1 MMNANRLIARAEEK
15 AVLLYQAP
23 LQALESWQLHQ
34 VLGEALMEDI
44 SPAWQNTRQNRES
57 GKQAY
62 YLSMEYLI
70 GRMIFNNLYCAGMLK
85 EADDLLKEKGIDLR
99 QMEDIEDYAFGNGGL
114 GRLAACYLDSAATK
128 DIPLLGYGLRYK
140 YGLFKQSFSEG
151 LQKEAPDD
159 WSRFGDPFSLRRYD
173 LRISI
178 EMGDLTVVAVP
189 YDMPVI
195 GYRRK
200 SIGTL
205 RLWQAEAPEEVDFP
219 LFNAQ
224 RYAEAA
230 SNKNKAEDLCKFLYP
245 NDSGDEGKLMRIRQ
259 EYLLSAASL
268 RDILRDFVRLHGKAY
283 DKLPQLAAIQLND
296 THPAMAIPELIRLLL
311 QEGLSFET
319 AFDITQNTFAYT
331 NHTVMSEAL
340 EKWEARLLK
349 LAVPHLYPVIR
360 RINQRLLKEQN
371 GRNKISLIKNQRVSM
386 ADLSIY
392 ASRRTNGVAEIH
404 SRILKDSVFKDWYA
418 LYPDRFCNVTNGITQ
433 RRWLALC
440 NPELTALIE
449 KTLGTDE
456 FIHHLPVLSAGRER
470 ISDDLARDFIRV
482 KGLKKSELAE
492 EIKRREGIDIPAHF
506 IFDVQIKRL
515 HEYKRQLMNAISIMA
530 IYQGL
535 KDGSIKDFTPTAFIF
550 GAKAAPGY
558 ARAKA
563 VIYYINQMAALI
575 NSDPDMKDWMRV
587 VFVHNY
593 NCSYA
598 EKIIPAADIS
608 EQISPAGTE
617 ASGTGNMKLM
627 LGGAVTLGTFDGA
640 NVEIVEEAG
649 LDNNYIFGA
658 TVEEIRK
665 LSDYSPK
672 LIYKKNAVLQRAVD
686 TLIDGTFKDG
696 KGDGEGTLKELHN
709 SLLTGASWHKPD
721 HYFIFL
727 DFDGYMK
734 AKLKANRDYRDSLRF
749 AKKCLYNV
757 FSAAKFSS
765 DRSVEDYARDIWGL

>member
-1 MMNANRLIARAEEK
+1 MNANHLIIRAEEK
-15 AVLLYQAP
+15 AGFLFQTR
-23 LQALESWQLHQ
+23 LEDVEPWQLHRA
-34 VLGEALMEDI
+34 LGEALMEDI
-44 SPAWQNTRQNRES
+44 APGWQAAMERRAG
-57 GKQAY
+57 GKQAF

-85 EADDLLKEKGIDLR
+85 EADGLLRQRGIDLR
-99 QMEDIEDYAFGNGGL
+99 QLEDIEDYAFGNGGL
-114 GRLAACYLDSAATK
+114 GRLAACYLDSAAAK

-140 YGLFKQSFSEG
+140 YGLFKQSFEG
-151 LQKEAPDD
+151 GRQVEAPDD

-173 LRISI
+173 LRLVID
-178 EMGDLTVVAVP
+178 MGDLTVLAVP

-195 GYRRK
+195 GYDRK

-224 RYAEAA
+224 RYGEAA
-230 SNKNKAEDLCKFLYP
+230 AGKNRAEDLCKFLYP

-259 EYLLSAASL
+259 EYLLSAASV
-268 RDILRDFVRLHGKAY
+268 RDILRGFEKQHGRAY
-283 DKLPQLAAIQLND
+283 EKLPRLAAIQLND
-296 THPAMAIPELIRLLL
+296 THPAMAIPELIRLLTE
-311 QEGLSFET
+311 QGIGFEE
-319 AFDITQNTFAYT
+319 AFDIARRTFAYT

-349 LAVPHLYPVIR
+349 LAVPALYPVIR
-360 RINQRLLKEQN
+360 RINRRLLKEQT
-371 GRNKISLIKNQRVSM
+371 GKDRMSLIRHERVSM

-392 ASRRTNGVAEIH
+392 ATARTNGVARIH
-404 SRILKDSVFKDWYA
+404 SQILQDSVFKDWYKK
-418 LYPDRFCNVTNGITQ
+418 YPERFCNVTNGITQ

-440 NPELTALIE
+440 NPELTELITS
-449 KTLGTDE
+449 TLGTDS
-456 FIHHLPVLSAGRER
+456 F
-470 ISDDLARDFIRV
+470 ISDLGLLAEGKGKITDELAREFIRV
-482 KGLKKSELAE
+482 KGIKKRELAE
-492 EIKRREGIDIPAHF
+492 EIKKREGIDIPEHF

-530 IYQGL
+530 IYQGI
-535 KDGSIKDFTPTAFIF
+535 KDGSIRGFTPTAFIF

-563 VIYYINQMAALI
+563 IIYYINRMAELI
-575 NSDPDMKDWMRV
+575 NNDPAVKDLLRV

-608 EQISPAGTE
+608 QQISPAGTE

-627 LGGAVTLGTFDGA
+627 LNGAVTLGTFDGA

-649 LDNNYIFGA
+649 LENNYIFGA
-658 TVEEIRK
+658 TVDEIRALGGRYK
-665 LSDYSPK
+665 PGA
-672 LIYKKNAVLQRAVD
+672 IYRKNASLRRAAD
-686 TLIDGTFKDG
+686 TLIDGSFEDI
-696 KGDGEGTLKELHN
+696 KGEGEGTLKELHQ
-709 SLLTGASWHKPD
+709 SLLKGASWHKPD
-721 HYFIFL
+721 HYHIFL

-734 AKLKANRDYRDSLRF
+734 ARLRANRDYRDSLSF

-757 FSAAKFSS
+757 FSAGKFSS
-765 DRSVEDYARDIWGL
+765 DRSVEEYAKDIWAL

>member
-1 MMNANRLIARAEEK
+1 MNANHLIIRAEEK
-15 AVLLYQAP
+15 AGFLFQTR
-23 LQALESWQLHQ
+23 LEDLEPWQLHRA
-34 VLGEALMEDI
+34 LGEALMEDI
-44 SPAWQNTRQNRES
+44 APGWQATMERRAG

-85 EADDLLKEKGIDLR
+85 DADELLRQKGIDLR
-99 QMEDIEDYAFGNGGL
+99 QLEDIEDHAFGNGGL
-114 GRLAACYLDSAATK
+114 GRLAACYLDSAAAK

-140 YGLFKQSFSEG
+140 YGLFKQSFEDG
-151 LQKEAPDD
+151 RQVEAPDD

-173 LRISI
+173 LRLVID
-178 EMGDLTVVAVP
+178 MGDLTVLAVP

-195 GYRRK
+195 GYGRK

-205 RLWQAEAPEEVDFP
+205 RLWQAEAPKEVDFP

-224 RYAEAA
+224 RYDEASA
-230 SNKNKAEDLCKFLYP
+230 GKNRAEDLCKFLYP

-259 EYLLSAASL
+259 EYLLSAASV
-268 RDILRDFVRLHGKAY
+268 RDILRGFEKLHGRAY
-283 DKLPQLAAIQLND
+283 EKLPRLAAIQLND
-296 THPAMAIPELIRLLL
+296 THPAMAIPELIRLLKE
-311 QEGLSFET
+311 QGLGFEA
-319 AFDITQNTFAYT
+319 AFDIARRTFAYT

-349 LAVPHLYPVIR
+349 LAVPALYPVIR
-360 RINQRLLKEQN
+360 RINRRLLKEQT
-371 GRNKISLIKNQRVSM
+371 GKDKMSLIRHERVSM

-392 ASRRTNGVAEIH
+392 ATARTNGVARIH
-404 SRILKDSVFKDWYA
+404 SQILQDSVFKDWYKK
-418 LYPDRFCNVTNGITQ
+418 YPERFFNVTNGITQ

-440 NPELTALIE
+440 NPELTELITS
-449 KTLGTDE
+449 TLGTDS
-456 FIHHLPVLSAGRER
+456 F
-470 ISDDLARDFIRV
+470 ISDLGLLAEGKTKITEELIRDFIRV
-482 KGLKKSELAE
+482 KGIKKHELAE
-492 EIKRREGIDIPAHF
+492 EIKKREGIIIPEHF

-530 IYQGL
+530 IYQGI
-535 KDGSIKDFTPTAFIF
+535 KDGSIRDFTPTAFIF

-563 VIYYINQMAALI
+563 IIYYINRMAELI
-575 NSDPDMKDWMRV
+575 NSDPAVKDLLRV

-608 EQISPAGTE
+608 QQISPAGTE

-627 LGGAVTLGTFDGA
+627 LNGAVTLGTFDGA

-649 LDNNYIFGA
+649 LENNYIFGA
-658 TVEEIRK
+658 TVDEIRALGDSYK
-665 LSDYSPK
+665 PK
-672 LIYKKNAVLQRAVD
+672 AIYRKNASLRRAAD
-686 TLIDGTFKDG
+686 TLIDGTFEDIKG
-696 KGDGEGTLKELHN
+696 KGEGTLKELHQ
-709 SLLTGASWHKPD
+709 SLLKGASWHKPD
-721 HYFIFL
+721 HYHIFL

-734 AKLKANRDYRDSLRF
+734 ARLQANRDYRDSLNF

-757 FSAAKFSS
+757 FSAGKFSS
-765 DRSVEDYARDIWGL
+765 DRSVEEYAENIWEL